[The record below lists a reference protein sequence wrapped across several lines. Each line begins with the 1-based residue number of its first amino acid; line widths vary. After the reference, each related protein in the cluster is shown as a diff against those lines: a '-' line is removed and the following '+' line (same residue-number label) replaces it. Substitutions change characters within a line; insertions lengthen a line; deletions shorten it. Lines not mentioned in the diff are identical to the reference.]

1 MKKFFRA
8 LLLTLFA
15 SVIAL
20 SAFSFAACGPQKDGD
35 KIYVGMECGYIP
47 FNYTQSDDANGA
59 VKISNAPGYAN
70 GYDVMIAKA
79 IAEKLDKELVI
90 VKYEWTA
97 LVNAV
102 QTGTL
107 DFIIAGMSP
116 TEERLKAIDFSDPYY
131 ESNLV
136 IVVREDGPYAN
147 ATTLADFRGA
157 TIVAQQGTFHDV
169 ALQEQAADYGINR
182 GTPMDSFPMM
192 TAALSVGTIDGY
204 VAEQPG
210 AIADCSSVAGLKY
223 IPLVNNET
231 GFQNISPEDVQLA
244 VGIKKGSKLTA
255 QVNAALAEISAD
267 ERDEMMQRAIELA
280 TGDNVQ

>member
-8 LLLTLFA
+8 VLLTLFA

-20 SAFSFAACGPQKDGD
+20 SAFAFSACTNKKDEN
-35 KIYVGMECGYIP
+35 KLYVGMECGYIP

-70 GYDVMIAKA
+70 GYDVMIAKR
-79 IAEKLDKELVI
+79 IAEELGKELVI
-90 VKYEWTA
+90 MKYEFNS
-97 LVNAV
+97 LINAV

-244 VGIKKGSKLTA
+244 VGIKKGSELTA